1 MSIEFQTTTSADETQ
16 KQQFLDFLKT
26 TAFNSSEKMFV
37 RIDNGELT
45 IMDKVGNKINI
56 NFNED
61 LDYRR
66 VLKSKSSELISRA
79 VGAGKKSNH
88 ILDLT
93 AGLGVDAISLV
104 RLGYS
109 VTAVER
115 NPLVYLSLQ
124 AAYEQWTSEHK
135 VRFKII
141 YGDCVSLPQQIRAGL
156 FMFPDQ
162 NQYTVAYYDPMF
174 PQKKK
179 SALPR
184 QEMVLLQKLT
194 NEDPDAVQIMTQI
207 IQGAFFKRFVVKRP
221 LNAETVL
228 KPSTQ
233 LKGKLIRYD
242 IYDQTSGP
250 RSAN

>member
-1 MSIEFQTTTSADETQ
+1 MSIEFQTTTADDETQ
-16 KQQFLDFLKT
+16 KKQFLDFLKI
-26 TAFNSSEKMFV
+26 AVFNSPVKMLV
-37 RIDNGELT
+37 RIDNGQLT
-45 IMDKVGNKINI
+45 IKDETGNKINI

-66 VLKSKSSELISRA
+66 ILKSKTSELISRA
-79 VGAGKKSNH
+79 VGGGKKSNY

-93 AGLGVDAISLV
+93 AGLAVDAISLV
-104 RLGYS
+104 RLGYT

-124 AAYEQWTSEHK
+124 AAYEQWTSDLK
-135 VRFKII
+135 DRFKIV
-141 YGDCVSLPQQIRAGL
+141 YGDCVSIPQQLKAGL

-194 NEDPDAVQIMTQI
+194 NEDPDALQIMTQL
-207 IQGAFFKRFVVKRP
+207 IQGKFFKRLVVKRP

-228 KPSTQ
+228 KPTSQ

-250 RSAN
+250 QPV